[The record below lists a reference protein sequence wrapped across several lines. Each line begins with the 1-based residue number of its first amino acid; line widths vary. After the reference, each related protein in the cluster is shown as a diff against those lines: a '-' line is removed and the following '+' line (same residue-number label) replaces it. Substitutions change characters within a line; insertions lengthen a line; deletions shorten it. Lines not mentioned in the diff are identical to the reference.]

1 MSHHIY
7 HTEGFVVGSVNTGE
21 ANKYLTLFTRELGV
35 VRAAAQS
42 VRHLKSKL
50 RFALQDLAYAR
61 VDLVRGRELWR
72 VTSATHL
79 PLYTQVRE
87 HKDTLLVYT
96 RVLSLV
102 RRLSQ
107 GEESHEAL
115 FDDVCG
121 LFRFIESH
129 ELTKAEL
136 EACEVVGVIRILSRL
151 GYVGNAKEHATF
163 IEEELSLSLVQNAHT
178 MRAFLVSL
186 INSSL
191 RESQL

>member
-21 ANKYLTLFTRELGV
+21 ANRYLTLFTRDLGV
-35 VRAAAQS
+35 VWAAVQG

-50 RFALQDLAYAR
+50 RFGLQDLSYAR
-61 VDLVRGRELWR
+61 LDLVRGREVWR

-79 PLYTQVRE
+79 PEYSCVRQE
-87 HKDTLLVYT
+87 VSKSLVYA

-102 RRLSQ
+102 KRLMQ
-107 GEESHEAL
+107 GEGPNELL

-121 LFRFIESH
+121 LFHFMEEHTLSK
-129 ELTKAEL
+129 LEL
-136 EACEVVGVIRILSRL
+136 EACEIVGVVRILSRL
-151 GYVGNAKEHATF
+151 GYVGSGNEPRTF
-163 IEEELSLSLVQNAHT
+163 IEEELSLSLLG
-178 MRAFLVSL
+178 RASGAKVSLVSL
-186 INSSL
+186 INTSL